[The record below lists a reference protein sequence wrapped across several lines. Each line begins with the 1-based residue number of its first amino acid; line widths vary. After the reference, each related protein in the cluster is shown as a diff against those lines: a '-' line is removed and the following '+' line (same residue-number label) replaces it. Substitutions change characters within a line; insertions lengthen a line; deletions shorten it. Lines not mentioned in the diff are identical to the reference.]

1 VHTLR
6 VILKLGP
13 FALSFLRDF
22 HRWIWWGEPVERTDA
37 DHQRRARRLV
47 QTIIHLGPTFV
58 KMAQVFASRA
68 DIIPE
73 PYLSELGTLVDQVPP
88 MSFAAVARTIRE
100 AYGRDVDEV
109 FDAFEREPVAAASLG
124 QVHRARMRT
133 SDVEGREGRDGRVL
147 AVKILRPNVEQHV
160 AADLRAAMRILAAV
174 EQRVDHP
181 EVKRIRSVLEEF
193 RIRIHEE
200 LDFRLEAEYATEIR
214 ANFAG
219 NPNVCVPE
227 VIHELVRQRV
237 LVMEFVEGTRIDK
250 LDPAKVDVA
259 RVVSTLVEL
268 YVQMMLVDGL
278 FHADPHPGN
287 LMVSPDGRIVL
298 VDFGMTVRVPLE
310 TRRALMHTALAAVRK
325 SPDAVADGFMKL
337 GLFEPD
343 IDRATVTWLA
353 DFLITHAYARTT
365 ARERIDMLLADRVMK
380 TLFDYPVILPQN
392 LVYFARTAALLE
404 GVGTRYDPYFQVIPV
419 ASPVILRMR
428 SRILTS
434 LGEKVE
440 PELGDMAMVAGHALG
455 RAARWVIDRAKALT

>member
-1 VHTLR
+1 VHTFR

-22 HRWIWWGEPVERTDA
+22 HRWIWWGEPVVRSDE
-37 DHQRRARRLV
+37 DHARRAKRLV

-73 PYLSELGTLVDQVPP
+73 PYLSELGLLVDQVPP
-88 MSFAAVARTIRE
+88 MSFDAIARTIRE
-100 AYGRDVDEV
+100 AYGRDVDDV
-109 FDAFEREPVAAASLG
+109 FDEFERIPVAAASLG
-124 QVHRARMRT
+124 QVHRARKRADGT
-133 SDVEGREGRDGRVL
+133 GATDGRVL
-147 AVKILRPNVEQHV
+147 AVKVLRPNVEKNV
-160 AADLRAAMRILAAV
+160 AADLHAAMRILAAV
-174 EQRVDHP
+174 EKRIDHP

-193 RIRIHEE
+193 RLRIHEE
-200 LDFRLEAEYATEIR
+200 MDFRLEAEYATEVR

-237 LVMEFVEGTRIDK
+237 LVMEFVEGTRIDR

-268 YVQMMLVDGL
+268 YIQMMLVDGL

-287 LMVSPDGRIVL
+287 LMVSADGRIVL

-310 TRRALMHTALAAVRK
+310 TRRALMHTALAAVRRNA
-325 SPDAVADGFMKL
+325 DEVADGFVKL
-337 GLFEPD
+337 GLFAPNTE
-343 IDRATVTWLA
+343 RAVVVWLA
-353 DFLITHAYARTT
+353 DFLITHAYSKTT

-404 GVGTRYDPYFQVIPV
+404 GVGARYDPYFQVIPV
-419 ASPVILRMR
+419 ASPVIIRMR
-428 SRILTS
+428 SRILKS
-434 LGEKVE
+434 LGETVE
-440 PELGDMAMVAGHALG
+440 PQLGDIAMVAGHALG
-455 RAARWVIDRAKALT
+455 RAARWVIDRAKAIS